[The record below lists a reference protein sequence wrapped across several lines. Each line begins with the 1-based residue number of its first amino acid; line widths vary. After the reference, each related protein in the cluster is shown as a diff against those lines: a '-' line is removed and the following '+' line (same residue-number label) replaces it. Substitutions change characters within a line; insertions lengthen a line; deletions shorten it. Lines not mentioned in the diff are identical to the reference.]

1 MKRIVTVLMILTLAI
16 SNIFAQ
22 ESLRDVVKDYQ
33 NNNSEF
39 SIVIP
44 SFLIKMGAA
53 FGDLDEEEKE
63 MLSQIHDM
71 KIVICESHF
80 HKSDFSLL
88 EDGIKSGNF
97 QEVMTVN
104 DGGEKVRMI
113 MNKKSSRKSEM
124 LMLVESNNENLTAV
138 RQVVLMLFDFH
149 GEPDFNKLL
158 SLAD

>member
-1 MKRIVTVLMILTLAI
+1 MKRIVTVLVILTIAI

-39 SIVIP
+39 TLVIP

-71 KIVICESHF
+71 KIVISESQF
-80 HKSDFSLL
+80 QKSDFTLL

-97 QEVMTVN
+97 QEVMTIN

-113 MNKKSSRKSEM
+113 MNKKSDRKSEM
-124 LMLVESNNENLTAV
+124 LMLVESYNEN
-138 RQVVLMLFDFH
+138 VLMLFDFH
-149 GEPDFNKLL
+149 GEPDFKKLL

>member
-1 MKRIVTVLMILTLAI
+1 MKRILTVLMILTLAI

-53 FGDLDEEEKE
+53 FGDLDEEERE

-71 KIVICESHF
+71 KIVISESHF
-80 HKSDFSLL
+80 HKGDFTLL

-97 QEVMTVN
+97 QEVLTVN

-113 MNKKSSRKSEM
+113 MNKKSNRKSEM
-124 LMLVESNNENLTAV
+124 LMLVESYNENI
-138 RQVVLMLFDFH
+138 LMLFDFH
-149 GEPDFNKLL
+149 GEPDFKKLL

>member
-1 MKRIVTVLMILTLAI
+1 MKRIVTVLVILTPAI

-22 ESLRDVVKDYQ
+22 ESLRDFVKEYQ

-39 SIVIP
+39 TLVIP
-44 SFLIKMGAA
+44 SFLIKTGAA
-53 FGDLDEEEKE
+53 FGDLEEEEKE

-71 KIVICESHF
+71 KIVISESRF

-88 EDGIKSGNF
+88 EEGIKSGNF

-113 MNKKSSRKSEM
+113 MNKKSDRKSEI
-124 LMLVESNNENLTAV
+124 LMLVESYNEK
-138 RQVVLMLFDFH
+138 VLMLFDFH
-149 GEPDFNKLL
+149 GEPDFKKFL

>member
-1 MKRIVTVLMILTLAI
+1 MKRIVTVLVILTLAI
-16 SNIFAQ
+16 SNIYAQ
-22 ESLRDVVKDYQ
+22 ESLRDVVKEYQ
-33 NNNSEF
+33 DHNSEF
-39 SIVIP
+39 TLIIP

-53 FGDLDEEEKE
+53 FGDLEEEERE

-71 KIVICESHF
+71 KIVISEDHF
-80 HKSDFSLL
+80 HKSDFTLL

-113 MNKKSSRKSEM
+113 MNKKSSRKTEM
-124 LMLVESNNENLTAV
+124 LMLVESYEEN
-138 RQVVLMLFDFH
+138 VLMLFDFH
-149 GEPDFNKLL
+149 GEPDFKKLL

>member
-1 MKRIVTVLMILTLAI
+1 MKRIVTILVILTLAT

-39 SIVIP
+39 SLVIP

-53 FGDLDEEEKE
+53 FGDLDEEERE
-63 MLSQIHDM
+63 MLSQIHNM
-71 KIVICESHF
+71 KIVISESHF

-88 EDGIKSGNF
+88 EEGIKSGNF
-97 QEVMTVN
+97 QEVLTVN

-113 MNKKSSRKSEM
+113 MHKKSSQKSEM
-124 LMLVESNNENLTAV
+124 LLLVESYNEN
-138 RQVVLMLFDFH
+138 VLLLFDFH

>member
-1 MKRIVTVLMILTLAI
+1 MKRIVTVLVILTLAI

-22 ESLRDVVKDYQ
+22 ESLRDVVKEYQ
-33 NNNSEF
+33 DNNSEF
-39 SIVIP
+39 SLVIP

-53 FGDLDEEEKE
+53 FGDLDEEERE

-71 KIVICESHF
+71 KIVISEDHF
-80 HKSDFSLL
+80 HKNDFTLL
-88 EDGIKSGNF
+88 EEGIKAGNF

-124 LMLVESNNENLTAV
+124 LMLVESYDEN
-138 RQVVLMLFDFH
+138 VLMLFDFH
-149 GEPDFNKLL
+149 GEPNFKKLL